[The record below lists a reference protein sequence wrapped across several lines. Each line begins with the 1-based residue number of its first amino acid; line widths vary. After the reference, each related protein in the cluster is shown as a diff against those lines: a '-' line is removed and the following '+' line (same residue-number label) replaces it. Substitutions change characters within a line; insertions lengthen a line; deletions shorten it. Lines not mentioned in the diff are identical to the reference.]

1 MKTAT
6 TSKTKKDPVYYLYAK
21 SSVTGEFAKK
31 QTFTSLETVKKVV
44 DDFKT
49 YKPDWI
55 VRVVK
60 EVVTEE
66 EISFI

>member
-6 TSKTKKDPVYYLYAK
+6 TSRRKKDPVYYLYAK

-44 DDFKT
+44 DDFQV

-55 VRVVK
+55 VKVVK

-66 EISFI
+66 EITFI